1 MTTQEWL
8 MLIGAIVLFI
18 VAIAAVVFS
27 VMSKKHISKALSA
40 GLAEVSEY
48 NVTVKNLL
56 TDSEGEKKNY
66 FVIFES
72 EENGELKISVNE
84 EIFADFNI
92 GEKGLL
98 TLADGELLSFVID
111 G

>member
-27 VMSKKHISKALSA
+27 VISKKHVSKALSA

-48 NVTVKNLL
+48 NVSVKELFTEEN
-56 TDSEGEKKNY
+56 EGKKN
-66 FVIFES
+66 FIVVFETEEKS
-72 EENGELKISVNE
+72 EVKISVNE
-84 EIFADFNI
+84 EIFDDFKL
-92 GEKGLL
+92 G
-98 TLADGELLSFVID
+98 
-111 G
+111 